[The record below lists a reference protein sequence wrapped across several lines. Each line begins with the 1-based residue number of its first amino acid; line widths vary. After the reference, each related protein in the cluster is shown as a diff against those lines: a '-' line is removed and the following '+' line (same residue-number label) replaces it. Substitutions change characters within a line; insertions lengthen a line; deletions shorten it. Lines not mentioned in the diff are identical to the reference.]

1 MSGDCIALARKEALE
16 VILQDPPQILI
27 NESPDIN
34 NGESA
39 GEESGEYFSSSE
51 DEDDLRRGEQQLQ
64 QEAEQGEHVG
74 LIEVRE
80 EKNLLPL
87 HNNNNAAAE
96 DNRLY
101 CWYWKAFRNGLEV
114 KYKAAVFISHGLN
127 EHMEWYSG
135 LAHFL
140 ASKGVLAFGH
150 DHLGFGRS
158 EGERAATADID
169 DVFVAD
175 ILLHVVKVRAD
186 YVGVP
191 CFIYGHCIGGLF
203 ALQACLRNPGMFTG
217 AVFEAPLLTPPEQL
231 ASMVAYY
238 RAKVANYFLPT
249 SRPKLAY
256 ANARVTSDDEL
267 QARWEADPLRID
279 AALTHGMALNV
290 LDYQQTLPDKLDN
303 LFTPFL
309 TMHGCKDLLCPPDS
323 SEFLR
328 HKARNPADGDV
339 ILFDGA
345 SHHLVL
351 ESRHLREQVYAE
363 TLAFIERKLF
373 K

>member
-1 MSGDCIALARKEALE
+1 MSGDCIALARKEALD
-16 VILQDPPQILI
+16 VLPFDPPQILI
-27 NESPDIN
+27 NSSEEAN
-34 NGESA
+34 NIEESA
-39 GEESGEYFSSSE
+39 AEENGDYFSSSDDEGETRREQPDGEE
-51 DEDDLRRGEQQLQ
+51 DQ
-64 QEAEQGEHVG
+64 
-74 LIEVRE
+74 IEVRE
-80 EKNLLPL
+80 EKNLIPL
-87 HNNNNAAAE
+87 HN
-96 DNRLY
+96 DNEEGTKSLY
-101 CWYWKAFRNGLEV
+101 CWYWRAFRNGVEV

-135 LAHFL
+135 LAQFL
-140 ASKGVLAFGH
+140 ASKCVLAFGH

-169 DVFVAD
+169 SVFVAD
-175 ILLHVVKVRAD
+175 ILLHVVRIRAD
-186 YVGVP
+186 YVGLP

-217 AVFEAPLLTPPEQL
+217 AIFEAPLLTPPEQL
-231 ASMVAYY
+231 ASVPAYY
-238 RAKVANYFLPT
+238 KAKLANYFLPK
-249 SRPKLAY
+249 SRPKLTY
-256 ANARVTSDDEL
+256 ARVTSDDEL
-267 QARWEADPLRID
+267 QARWEADPLRVD

-290 LDYQQTLPDKLDN
+290 LDYQQTLTDALDH

-309 TMHGCKDLLCPPDS
+309 TMHGCGDLLCPPRS

-328 HKARNPADGDV
+328 QKARNPSDGDI
-339 ILFDGA
+339 ILFEGA

-363 TLAFIERKLF
+363 TLAFIERKLL